1 MKNFCGLALAILL
14 ALVPIAGV
22 RAADGKKE
30 NKIAVVAAENFYG
43 DIARQIGGDRVEVVS
58 IMNSPDQDPHLFETT
73 PGIVKQIAGA
83 QVAIFNG
90 ADYDPW
96 MEKLL
101 SIAPQPNRKVIVA
114 ADLVHKKA
122 GDNPH
127 LWYNHATMPAVARA
141 IREALSAADAG
152 HKSDYAARLTTFLAS
167 LKPLNDKVAVIHG
180 KYVGAPVTASEP
192 VFGYMAGALG
202 LQMRNER
209 FQLAIMNDT
218 EPSAR
223 DVAAFEQDL
232 KDHKVRVLFYNKQ
245 ASSKV
250 VQHLVELARTA
261 KIPVVGVTE
270 TAPPGMTYQ
279 DWMLTQLNDTE
290 KALAGPSS

>member
-1 MKNFCGLALAILL
+1 MKPAAGLAAILGL
-14 ALVPIAGV
+14 AALTLAAPPAA
-22 RAADGKKE
+22 RAADG
-30 NKIAVVAAENFYG
+30 KIAVVAAENFYG
-43 DIARQIGGDRVEVVS
+43 DIARQIGGDRVTVVS
-58 IMNSPDQDPHLFETT
+58 IMNNPDQDPHLFETT

-83 QVAIFNG
+83 QVAIVNG

-101 SIAPQPNRKVIVA
+101 AAAPRADRLTINVA
-114 ADLVHKKA
+114 ALTRHKA

-127 LWYNHATMPAVARA
+127 LWYDPSIIVAVARA
-141 IREALSAADAG
+141 LDADFAKADRAHG
-152 HKSDYAARLTTFLAS
+152 KDYDARLAVFEAS
-167 LKPLNDKVAVIHG
+167 LKPLNDKIAAIRG
-180 KYVGAPVTASEP
+180 KYSGVAITASEP
-192 VFGYMAGALG
+192 VFGYMAQALG

-232 KDHKVRVLFYNKQ
+232 KDHKVRVMFYNKQ
-245 ASSKV
+245 ASSKI
-250 VQHLVELARTA
+250 VQHLVELARAA

-270 TAPPGMTYQ
+270 TAPPGLTYQ
-279 DWMLTQLNDTE
+279 DWMLMQLNDTE